1 MCEILAHARHVKLF
15 PPACSDASQE
25 GLGCVWAGGAWEEM
39 FVTETPLS
47 RLPFLLPTTPQFP
60 VQITL
65 FISSHLK
72 PSGDTKCS
80 QSIQSQF
87 RLLSWLLLTVLVFSC
102 NSVYCVC
109 VCVCIYHFTIPPT
122 VPDVSC
128 TALLVDFLHFLFL
141 FTLNLMFSLP
151 RMLFLFIFKVL
162 VSDPPVPSHLITSL

>member
-15 PPACSDASQE
+15 PHACSDASQE
-25 GLGCVWAGGAWEEM
+25 GLGWVWAGGAWEEM

-47 RLPFLLPTTPQFP
+47 QLPFLLSITPQFP

-65 FISSHLK
+65 FLSSHLK

-109 VCVCIYHFTIPPT
+109 VCVYLPLHHPSHCAWCFFHCSVGRLSVLSLSIYFK
-122 VPDVSC
+122 PDVLS
-128 TALLVDFLHFLFL
+128 TQNAFL
-141 FTLNLMFSLP
+141 
-151 RMLFLFIFKVL
+151 I
-162 VSDPPVPSHLITSL
+162 HL